1 MKKNSKVIIDWVI
14 IISLSLFCLYPYLI
28 YGSFSS
34 EKAHSK
40 SEKGINYGP
49 SENINKIAIGNSK
62 LFFSKFGNYIS
73 ADIAEKR
80 NLMWIPLGNPNILA
94 INNKEN
100 INYSYFESNLKND
113 YALMCIFGIIND
125 SNIKE
130 VKLIVKDTMSNTL
143 KSLDFKIFN
152 GKYLLLYWN
161 EKLFNYSLVKIQCF
175 DSNKKNVYEKNL
187 ETINIY
193 NTAKGEQ

>member
-1 MKKNSKVIIDWVI
+1 MKKNLKVIIDWAI
-14 IISLSLFCLYPYLI
+14 IISLSVFCLYPYLI
-28 YGSFSS
+28 YGSFSP

-49 SENINKIAIGNSK
+49 SENISKIDIGNSK

-80 NLMWIPLGNPNILA
+80 NLMWFPLDKPNIMS
-94 INNKEN
+94 INKKEN
-100 INYSYFESNLKND
+100 INYSYFESNLKNN
-113 YALMCIFGIIND
+113 YALMCIFGTIND

-130 VKLIVKDTMSNTL
+130 VKLIVKDNISNTL
-143 KSLDFKIFN
+143 KSLDFNIIN
-152 GKYLLLYWN
+152 ENYLILYWN

-175 DSNKKNVYEKNL
+175 DSDKKNIYEKSL

-193 NTAKGEQ
+193 NTVKVK